1 MLELKSTISQ
11 VLRSF
16 KVIESESKKD
26 LRFTNDFVLKSVNGL
41 KVKVGMR

>member
-16 KVIESESKKD
+16 KVIESDSKKD
-26 LRFTNDFVLKSVNGL
+26 FYPALDFVLKSAFGL
-41 KVKVGMR
+41 NVKLELR